1 MKRTLV
7 CFDGYDT
14 DVLEEPDR
22 AALGAFETAALLG
35 DVRSGGERAGDWSV
49 ARRLITQTRRALQSM
64 SLRNSDEAE
73 LADVIAETGRLRAL
87 CDAVTVRAVG
97 ALESRRRGS
106 ARNALVSGAKL
117 SGRCAA
123 RVSKAADQLKEM
135 PNTAKRLQSG
145 KLTLDNLYALGAAAQ
160 QCGASTVDSSDD
172 LLDRADEHDEGTFRR
187 AAREFAHRHDPY
199 NGRDLLER
207 QRRSRRGRLFIG
219 HNRMGVI
226 QGEIDPASFALL
238 QKAVDA
244 HCESLWRAD
253 GGRDGTPEQVRD
265 NRQRVIDSIF
275 ELCTARDALTHEPL
289 PASRSCGKTGRPA
302 PDQVYIVGIGAV
314 DGTDPGGMCEMMD
327 GGPVSPSVLDSLS
340 PDARIAGALF
350 GGDGQPLWLGR
361 SRRCASAGQHIA
373 VAIRD
378 RGCVTC
384 GAPMHRCEI
393 HHIREWDADKGPTDI
408 DNLAAL
414 CHRCHLWL
422 HNTRQRLVR
431 NVDRHGAVR
440 WSTRQRQRKR
450 TARRR
455 TTRDVT
461 SFGGGSSGRS
471 GRRTDGRT
479 GGGIRG
485 GRSGGGG
492 LDGGSGPDGR
502 QARVVTATD
511 MLD

>member
-1 MKRTLV
+1 MKAMERTLV

-14 DVLEEPDR
+14 DVPGELDP
-22 AALGAFETAALLG
+22 AALGALETGALLG
-35 DVRSGGERAGDWSV
+35 AMRSGGERAGDWSV
-49 ARRLITQTRRALQSM
+49 ARRSVKQTRRALQSM
-64 SLRNSDEAE
+64 SLRDSDEAE
-73 LADVIAETGRLRAL
+73 LADMIAETGRLKTL

-97 ALESRRRGS
+97 ALESLRRGS

-135 PNTAKRLQSG
+135 PNVAKRLQSG

-160 QCGASTVDSSDD
+160 QCGASTVDSSPD
-172 LLDRADEHDEGTFRR
+172 LLDRAAEHDEGTFRR
-187 AAREFAHRHDPY
+187 DARKFAHSNDPY
-199 NGRDLLER
+199 SGRDPLER
-207 QRRSRRGRLFIG
+207 PRRSRHGRLFIG

-289 PASRSCGKTGRPA
+289 PASRSCGQTGRPA
-302 PDQVYIVGIGAV
+302 PEQVYIVGIGAV
-314 DGTDPGGMCEMMD
+314 DGTDPGGMCEMMG

-340 PDARIAGALF
+340 PDARITGALF

-361 SRRCASAGQHIA
+361 SRRRASAGQHIA

-393 HHIREWDADKGPTDI
+393 HHIREGDADKGPTDI

-414 CHRCHLWL
+414 CHGCHLWL
-422 HNTRQRLVR
+422 HNTGQRLVR

-450 TARRR
+450 TARYR
-455 TTRDVT
+455 TNRDVMN
-461 SFGGGSSGRS
+461 
-471 GRRTDGRT
+471 
-479 GGGIRG
+479 
-485 GRSGGGG
+485 
-492 LDGGSGPDGR
+492 L
-502 QARVVTATD
+502 
-511 MLD
+511 